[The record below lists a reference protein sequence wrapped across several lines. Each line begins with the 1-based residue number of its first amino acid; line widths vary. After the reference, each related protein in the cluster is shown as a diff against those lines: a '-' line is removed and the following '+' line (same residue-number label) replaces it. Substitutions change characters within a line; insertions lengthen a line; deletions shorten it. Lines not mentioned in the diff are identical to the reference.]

1 MYKIDSGVKSSN
13 ALIRT
18 KSKVSVSSLALQ
30 KIENFQE
37 EISLTHWN
45 TELGGGGRI
54 SRALRIIL
62 RCLGLYFE
70 GGKVVL
76 TCQ

>member
-45 TELGGGGRI
+45 TELGGG
-54 SRALRIIL
+54 
-62 RCLGLYFE
+62 
-70 GGKVVL
+70 KN
-76 TCQ
+76 